1 MGSLAGCM
9 AIINGLTSRDADGI
23 VEAVDRYLAAG
34 LSPAD
39 AQRSAALDFM
49 AEVEADEAE
58 ARAAIREQHPD
69 LFRAPAPAAPN
80 KPRVFTDTSSRSA
93 PAGAAPTYISRPVS
107 NAGDLHAWAEAAGLS
122 DLVAPQ
128 DMHVT
133 IVYSREPF
141 DAGQL
146 PAAEASMLVSG
157 GKRTIDVL
165 GDEKAVVL
173 RFDSPQL
180 QQRWQQTRDAGASWQ
195 RINDDRHR
203 YGRLNALAADPLE
216 FGVVYLAPEGRAFF
230 APLLGMAI
238 LKKPVA
244 TSAEPEKYPEPV
256 VSPPGYRS
264 N

>member
-1 MGSLAGCM
+1 MIEPPETDDAG
-9 AIINGLTSRDADGI
+9 NND
-23 VEAVDRYLAAG
+23 
-34 LSPAD
+34 
-39 AQRSAALDFM
+39 
-49 AEVEADEAE
+49 EADEAE

-180 QQRWQQTRDAGASWQ
+180 QQRWQQTRDAGASWDYEGFKPHVTLSYTAQ
-195 RINDDRHR
+195 EVPAGIEPYR
-203 YGRLNALAADPLE
+203 GPLVLGPEKVEALDTGE
-216 FGVVYLAPEGRAFF
+216 
-230 APLLGMAI
+230 APLQSRAQR
-238 LKKPVA
+238 
-244 TSAEPEKYPEPV
+244 SAEIVPE
-256 VSPPGYRS
+256 RS
-264 N
+264 GSRSSAPTFSTQSSATRSRTTSRR